1 MIEVKQLAAGAKVT
15 EPGLYSDVDINRY
28 HSDVTDGPGISSS
41 GLRTIESKSPAH
53 YYANSYLNPDRE
65 PDEPKDHFDF
75 GKAAHFL
82 LLGEVGFKEKFVVR
96 PEKWSDWRTNDAK
109 AWRAEQQLAGRT
121 VLTDDQIHAIKGI
134 AKSLAAEPLVA
145 SGILQGLVEH
155 SMFWRDPKTSVWL
168 KSRPDIVPSA
178 DGILIDLKTTGDAS
192 PDAIG
197 RTVQDF
203 GYNMQGG
210 LASLGMKAVMGVEMT
225 DFVLVWVEKTPPYAV
240 NVSPV
245 DQEWIF
251 WGRRQLRRAIDRF
264 AECIEKND
272 WPGYRG
278 EITTCMPDWLRTRF
292 EREDKN
298 GLIPKEDA
306 A

>member
-1 MIEVKQLAAGAKVT
+1 MVEVKKLAAGAKVT
-15 EPGLYSDVDINRY
+15 EPGLYADIDIERY
-28 HSDVTDGPGISSS
+28 HGDVTDGPGISSS

-53 YYANSYLNPDRE
+53 YYATSYLNPDRE
-65 PDEPKDHFDF
+65 PEEPKDHFDF

-82 LLGEVGFKEKFVVR
+82 LLGESGFKEKFVVR
-96 PEKWSDWRTNDAK
+96 PEKWADWRTKDAQN
-109 AWRAEQQLAGRT
+109 WRAEQQLAGKT
-121 VLTDDQIHAIKGI
+121 VLTDAQIRAVKGI
-134 AKSLAAEPLVA
+134 AKSLAAEPLVQ
-145 SGILQGLVEH
+145 SGLLQGLVEH
-155 SMFWRDPKTSVWL
+155 SMFWRDPKTAAWL
-168 KSRPDIVPSA
+168 KSRPDLIPSA
-178 DGILIDLKTTGDAS
+178 DGVLIDVKTTTDAS
-192 PDAIG
+192 PEAIG
-197 RTVQDF
+197 RTVQD
-203 GYNMQGG
+203 YAYAMQGG
-210 LASLGMKAVMGVEMT
+210 LAGMGMKAVMGVDMT

-264 AECIEKND
+264 AECIEKNE

-278 EITTCMPDWLRTRF
+278 ELTTCMPDWLRTRF